1 MWTYSWVGEGS
12 EKPDRFDVGR
22 LILMYGVAGDD
33 AVGRRQL
40 GRFLPINFVD
50 PTYSG
55 LLFAGRGHRAFT
67 GRSPGGHRAWLYP
80 TTSYFVIIGHC
91 K

>member
-1 MWTYSWVGEGS
+1 MWTYSRVGEGS

-40 GRFLPINFVD
+40 GRFFPINFVD

-55 LLFAGRGHRAFT
+55 LLLAECMTVMTVYKPSELWTLGR
-67 GRSPGGHRAWLYP
+67 
-80 TTSYFVIIGHC
+80 V
-91 K
+91 

>member
-1 MWTYSWVGEGS
+1 MWTYSRVGEGS

-40 GRFLPINFVD
+40 GRFFPINFVD

-55 LLFAGRGHRAFT
+55 LVFAGRVT
-67 GRSPGGHRAWLYP
+67 GRSPCMAVHNN
-80 TTSYFVIIGHC
+80 VIFRYNWAL
-91 K
+91 